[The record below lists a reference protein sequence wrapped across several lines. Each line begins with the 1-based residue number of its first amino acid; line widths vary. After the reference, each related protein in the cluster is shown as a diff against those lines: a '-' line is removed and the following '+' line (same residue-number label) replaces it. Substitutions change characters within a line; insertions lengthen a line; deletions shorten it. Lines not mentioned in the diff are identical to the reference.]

1 MPDVVIVGAGVAGLT
16 CARHLQHEGLDVR
29 ILEASDG
36 IGGRV
41 RTDEVQGFLLD
52 RGFQV
57 LLTAY
62 PELQAEA
69 DYETLNLQS
78 FYDGAL
84 IRFDGRFH
92 RLADPFRHPMDAPG
106 MVFSPIGTFF
116 DKMKVARAR
125 SKLMRGELDDVF
137 AREEITTE
145 TALRERWGFSD
156 RMIDRFFRPFFG
168 GIFFDRELKSSS
180 RMFEFTFRMFGSG
193 KTVVP
198 AQGMQAVPNHLAD
211 HLAPDTVQLN
221 TPITAIDGSTVTT
234 ADGRQHT
241 ARAVVVATEA
251 PAANELLRNGRISP
265 KGQGTTCFYFAA
277 EKPPVDEPILVLNAE
292 DEGPVNNLAVLSN
305 VTPTYAPS
313 GAALIAAVVVGM
325 PNGSASAL
333 QDDVVAQLAD
343 WFGPAVHGWQH
354 LRTYRIPH
362 ALPNQT
368 PPFLSPPVRPHRL
381 TPGQYVCGDHRTTA
395 SLNGALASGRLSA
408 GAVLEDWST
417 LTS

>member
-1 MPDVVIVGAGVAGLT
+1 MPDVVIIGAGLAGLT
-16 CARHLQHEGLDVR
+16 CARHLQQEGLDVS

-69 DYETLNLQS
+69 DYDTLNLQP

-84 IRFDGRFH
+84 VRFDGRFH

-125 SKLMRGELDDVF
+125 SKLMRGDLEDVF

-145 TALRERWGFSD
+145 AALRERWGFSD

-168 GIFFDRELKSSS
+168 GIFFDRELESSS

-193 KTVVP
+193 QTTVP

-211 HLAPDTVQLN
+211 HLAPNTIQVN
-221 TPITAIDGSTVTT
+221 TPVTAVEGTTVTT
-234 ADGRQHT
+234 ADGTDHT

-251 PAANELLRNGRISP
+251 PAARKLLDNGSVSP
-265 KGQGTTCFYFAA
+265 KGRGTTCFYFAA
-277 EKPPVDEPILVLNAE
+277 EKPPVEEPILVLNAE
-292 DEGPVNNLAVLSN
+292 AEGPVNNLAVLSN

-313 GAALIAAVVVGM
+313 GAALIAAVVVGL
-325 PNGSASAL
+325 PDRSLSAL
-333 QDDVVAQLAD
+333 QAEVVAQLAD

-368 PPFLSPPVRPHRL
+368 PPFLSPPIRPLRVAQ
-381 TPGQYVCGDHRTTA
+381 GQYVCGDHRATA

-408 GAVLEDWST
+408 AAVLEDWSM

>member
-1 MPDVVIVGAGVAGLT
+1 M
-16 CARHLQHEGLDVR
+16 R

-36 IGGRV
+36 IGGRI

-57 LLTAY
+57 VLTAY

-69 DYETLNLQS
+69 DYEALNLQP
-78 FYDGAL
+78 FYEGAL

-92 RLADPFRHPMDAPG
+92 RLADPFRHPLDAPG

-125 SKLMRGELDDVF
+125 ANLMRGALEDVF
-137 AREEITTE
+137 AREELSTE

-168 GIFFDRELKSSS
+168 GIFFDRELTSSS

-193 KTVVP
+193 QTVVP
-198 AQGMQAVPNHLAD
+198 AQGMQAVPNHLAS
-211 HLAPDTVQLN
+211 HLPPHTVALH
-221 TPITAIDGSTVTT
+221 TPVTAIDGTTVTT
-234 ADGRQHT
+234 ADGARHT
-241 ARAVVVATEA
+241 AYAVVVATEA
-251 PAANELLRNGRISP
+251 PAASRLLHNADISQ
-265 KGQGTTCFYFAA
+265 KSQGTTCFYFAA
-277 EKPPVDEPILVLNAE
+277 ETPPVDEPILVLNGEA
-292 DEGPVNNLAVLSN
+292 EGPVNNLAVLSN

-313 GAALIAAVVVGM
+313 GAALIAAVVVGL
-325 PNGSASAL
+325 PNGTASAL
-333 QDDVVAQLAD
+333 QSDVVAQLAD
-343 WFGPAVHGWQH
+343 WFGPAVHTWQH
-354 LRTYRIPH
+354 LRTYRIPY

-408 GAVLEDWST
+408 AAVLDDWST